1 MKILFQGDSLTDCG
15 RARDIDQPNKRLGDG
30 YVNMI
35 CGELVGGDPEGGYEI
50 YNRAVSGNRIADM
63 YARWIEDALNPEY
76 DLLSILCGVN
86 DVGFSLRLNRGSD
99 AERFEFI
106 YDRMLGEVR
115 ETHPK
120 TRVMLIEPFLFRFPY
135 QDGPRGDDI
144 NRDWEIWSGE
154 LRKRGAAARRLAK
167 KHGALFVPMF
177 DHFETLSAR
186 FGPETYSMD
195 CIHLTPAGNYVLARR
210 WLEAARE
217 HAMI

>member
-115 ETHPK
+115 DTHPK
-120 TRVMLIEPFLFRFPY
+120 ARIMLIEPFLFRFPY

-154 LRKRGAAARRLAK
+154 LRRRVAWRRSTARCSCPCSIISRRSQRALAPRPT
-167 KHGALFVPMF
+167 AWTASISRPRAITSSP
-177 DHFETLSAR
+177 D
-186 FGPETYSMD
+186 
-195 CIHLTPAGNYVLARR
+195 AGSRPRASTR
-210 WLEAARE
+210 
-217 HAMI
+217 

>member
-15 RARDIDQPNKRLGDG
+15 RDRNNERPNVHLGNG

-35 CGELVGGDPEGGYEI
+35 CGELIGADPQAGYEV
-50 YNRAVSGNRIADM
+50 YNRGVGGNRIADM

-86 DVGFSLRLNRGSD
+86 DVGFAQRMNRGSD

-106 YDRMLGEVR
+106 YDRMLEEVKK
-115 ETHPK
+115 THPQA
-120 TRVMLIEPFLFRFPY
+120 RIMLIEPFLFRFAY
-135 QDGPRGDDI
+135 QDGLGGCDI
-144 NRDWEIWSGE
+144 DRDWDIWSSE
-154 LRKRGAAARRLAK
+154 IRKRGAAARRLAK

-177 DHFETLSAR
+177 DHFETLSAQ
-186 FGPETYSMD
+186 FGAQTYSID
-195 CIHLTPAGNYVLARR
+195 CIHLTPAGNYILARR
-210 WLEAARE
+210 WMEAARE